1 MAKAKLHLYM
11 KDRTKG
17 NQKELAR
24 IVLVCFL
31 KTSRLDTNKAK
42 EQISKISPKIWT
54 DFIMISEGITI

>member
-11 KDRTKG
+11 KGRTKG

-31 KTSRLDTNKAK
+31 KNSRLDTNKAIEK
-42 EQISKISPKIWT
+42 ISKISPKI
-54 DFIMISEGITI
+54 